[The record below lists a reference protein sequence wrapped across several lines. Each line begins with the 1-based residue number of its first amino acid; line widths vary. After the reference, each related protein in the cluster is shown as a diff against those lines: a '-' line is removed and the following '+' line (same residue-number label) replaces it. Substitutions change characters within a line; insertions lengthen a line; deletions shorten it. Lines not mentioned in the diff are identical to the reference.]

1 MGIVLHQYSIIICL
15 ISALL
20 IFDSSCS
27 YIWMIIELLIVI
39 IILIYLLY
47 VILFVCQS
55 VDHGCLVLFCSIYRN
70 SRFV

>member
-1 MGIVLHQYSIIICL
+1 
-15 ISALL
+15 
-20 IFDSSCS
+20 
-27 YIWMIIELLIVI
+27 MIIELLIVI